1 TTSNFSVVK
10 RVNDPGIRQDSQII
24 VAQKDPVR
32 NQINRYLAAQD
43 SNQMPLDSSYVFIP
57 DQRLREIVQKLVN
70 SEQDRIANNIDP
82 NLITQINHRGYSLF
96 FSRTGVN
103 PFQQQHQQDQNNTLE
118 LNSSNQAT
126 SENEPK
132 ENSQNIQ
139 KVEPI
144 EIPSET
150 STARNNVVTMTQV
163 SDQQNSVYTERAP
176 TMVFNQSV
184 PMQDEIPP
192 EVNRAIQQD
201 LATNPLYGAERS
213 YKIVLNNKM
222 PGEEPRVV
230 KVIVK
235 SPNYPKLP
243 QIQPKYMIQ
252 KKPQYVQYIES
263 ENFASNEPV
272 VTLSRRDSKNV
283 GNQNNFK

>member
-1 TTSNFSVVK
+1 MDRMPTSNGINRSNYTTSTNFSVVT
-10 RVNDPGIRQDSQII
+10 
-24 VAQKDPVR
+24 
-32 NQINRYLAAQD
+32 
-43 SNQMPLDSSYVFIP
+43 SSYVFIP

-70 SEQDRIANNIDP
+70 SEQDRIANTIDP

-132 ENSQNIQ
+132 ENSQNNQ

-144 EIPSET
+144 EIPSEA

-230 KVIVK
+230 KVIAK
-235 SPNYPKLP
+235 SPNYQQLP
-243 QIQPKYMIQ
+243 QIQPRYIIQ
-252 KKPQYVQYIES
+252 QKPQYVQQWFQMLRIKIVQIKMI
-263 ENFASNEPV
+263 ALIV
-272 VTLSRRDSKNV
+272 RTLARDLFDGHIGDHRLSCLKKHFFPLNI
-283 GNQNNFK
+283 